1 MNTLFS
7 HRIPDAVRD
16 AGLRVQ
22 VLEGDDFATLTIH
35 GQPYIYCELLPA
47 TMRELAAALTSACN
61 AIEAGP
67 IPQGGHDDRPTLD
80 PPPHDIQP
88 VPTTEDAP

>member
-1 MNTLFS
+1 MKTLFS
-7 HRIPDAVRD
+7 HLIADAMRD

-22 VLEGDDFATLTIH
+22 VLEGDDFASITLH
-35 GQPYIYCELLPA
+35 GQPYIYFELLPA
-47 TMRELAAALTSACN
+47 TLRELAAALTRACN

-67 IPQGGHDDRPTLD
+67 IPQGARDDRPTLD